1 MQAAVYAVLMLAS
14 LIPSKGWFAPDQP
27 LVVDVRA
34 EGEQMLLLT
43 DFNGRV
49 LESKAPTVVA
59 GEKMVN
65 VRDLYVQLATAGT
78 YVLYLTKVDGTVAD
92 FTGTPL
98 VISIREDRRRGA
110 PTGPSAIRVEPLR
123 YGVMRTAHGPATI
136 AFYYD
141 AAPNTVAAFQSL
153 AENGFYDGL
162 TFHRVVPEFVI
173 QGGDPAGNGTGGP
186 GYSVREAPP
195 SDQAY
200 TAGVVAMAKAGDEP
214 PGTSGSQ
221 FFVVTGDD
229 TGLPPEYAVA
239 GEVTEGMDV
248 VDAIEALGT
257 GDGPPSQPVVIESAK
272 LGTGS

>member
-1 MQAAVYAVLMLAS
+1 MIILAR
-14 LIPSKGWFAPDQP
+14 
-27 LVVDVRA
+27 VRRLL
-34 EGEQMLLLT
+34 MLLLLLP
-43 DFNGRV
+43 V
-49 LESKAPTVVA
+49 LVLA
-59 GEKMVN
+59 GCGE
-65 VRDLYVQLATAGT
+65 DEEPEPAAGGGDGATASVETPTAATETTETTTAGCRTVEAPEPKEEPSLDKPAERLKAGRTYDVVMTTSCGT
-78 YVLYLTKVDGTVAD
+78 
-92 FTGTPL
+92 FT
-98 VISIREDRRRGA
+98 IRLD
-110 PTGPSAIRVEPLR
+110 
-123 YGVMRTAHGPATI
+123 
-136 AFYYD
+136 
-141 AAPNTVAAFQSL
+141 Q
-153 AENGFYDGL
+153 AENPKTAASFAALVREGFYDGL

-200 TAGVVAMAKAGDEP
+200 TAGVVAMAKAGNEP

-239 GEVTEGMDV
+239 GEVTEGMEA

-272 LGTGS
+272 LETGG

>member
-162 TFHRVVPEFVI
+162 TFHRVLPGFIV
-173 QGGDPAGNGTGGP
+173 QGGDPRGDGSGGP
-186 GYSVREAPP
+186 GYAVRDEQNRRRY
-195 SDQAY
+195 DR
-200 TAGVVAMAKAGDEP
+200 GLLGMALSGP
-214 PGTSGSQ
+214 NTGGSQ
-221 FFVVTGDD
+221 HFVTLTSQPHLDGHYTVFRRVVG
-229 TGLPPEYAVA
+229 G
-239 GEVTEGMDV
+239 
-248 VDAIEALGT
+248 VDALDRIVQ
-257 GDGPPSQPVVIESAK
+257 GDRVVRVVVP
-272 LGTGS
+272 